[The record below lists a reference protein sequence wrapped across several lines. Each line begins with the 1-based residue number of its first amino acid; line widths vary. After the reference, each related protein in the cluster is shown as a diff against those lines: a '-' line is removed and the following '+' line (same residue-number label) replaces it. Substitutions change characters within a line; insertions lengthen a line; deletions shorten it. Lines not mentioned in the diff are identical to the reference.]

1 MLHKE
6 AEGVFMTWQHAK
18 FEMLG
23 YDGILTLALKTKN
36 RSYAVNTLVVYILFV
51 IFIFISFI

>member
-1 MLHKE
+1 
-6 AEGVFMTWQHAK
+6 
-18 FEMLG
+18 MLG

>member
-6 AEGVFMTWQHAK
+6 GDGVFMIWQHAK

-23 YDGILTLALKTKN
+23 YDGILTLALNTGKVKTD
-36 RSYAVNTLVVYILFV
+36 NTQSLH
-51 IFIFISFI
+51 